1 MDLPYNLGAT
11 DANLNRLDTAREYG
25 NRTVRS
31 DLASDSGKRSAKAW
45 GCSGRSAG
53 SEFAHERL
61 DTSAHRCGDG
71 DASVV
76 DARASLRVV
85 LTKGLRQ
92 WVRGPR
98 GPGVHPTDA
107 GPSYRQC

>member
-1 MDLPYNLGAT
+1 MGTAPSGAISLPTAANGLLKLGAAV
-11 DANLNRLDTAREYG
+11 DEAPAANSHTNGWTHPPIA
-25 NRTVRS
+25 
-31 DLASDSGKRSAKAW
+31 AAM
-45 GCSGRSAG
+45 
-53 SEFAHERL
+53 
-61 DTSAHRCGDG
+61 